1 MVYNIYIYKYYQFF
15 LQVGYYRETKN
26 KKKRG
31 SCGRCFLNKRWF
43 FFKKK

>member
-26 KKKRG
+26 KRKEVVVG
-31 SCGRCFLNKRWF
+31 EVF
-43 FFKKK
+43 